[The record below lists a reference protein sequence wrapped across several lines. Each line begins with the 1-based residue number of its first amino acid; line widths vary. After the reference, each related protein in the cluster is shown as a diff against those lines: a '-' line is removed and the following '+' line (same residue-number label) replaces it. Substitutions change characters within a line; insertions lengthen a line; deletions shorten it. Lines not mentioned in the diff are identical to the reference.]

1 MKKINKMMSLDRHA
15 AYRLGQVL
23 GGDAEIYSFSYG
35 VGIVSQRMKEEAD
48 KAKELLDN
56 IYNGLENL
64 TTNGI
69 SGKIAGQ
76 IITACNKEK
85 DILYAYYDILLALS
99 QQTGDIKSES
109 ESVEEKIKA
118 LCAGGE

>member
-69 SGKIAGQ
+69 SGTIAGQ

>member
-15 AYRLGQVL
+15 AFNLGKVL
-23 GGDAEIYSFSYG
+23 GGDTEIFSFSYG
-35 VGIVSQRMKEEAD
+35 VGIVSKRMKEEAD

-69 SGKIAGQ
+69 SGKIAEQ
-76 IITACNKEK
+76 IIAACTKEK

-109 ESVEEKIKA
+109 ESVEAKIKA